1 MKNTKTPSSQVIENL
16 TVASQH
22 CRSTKREIERIE
34 IIAQN
39 GNDGT
44 HYELEK
50 NKIKVDIYLEG
61 GIVQELKSN
70 HDIEVRIFDYDI
82 DGVDDGNH

>member
-1 MKNTKTPSSQVIENL
+1 MKNTKTPSSQVIDNL

-22 CRSTKREIERIE
+22 GRSTKREIERIE

-50 NKIKVDIYLEG
+50 KK
-61 GIVQELKSN
+61 K
-70 HDIEVRIFDYDI
+70 
-82 DGVDDGNH
+82 